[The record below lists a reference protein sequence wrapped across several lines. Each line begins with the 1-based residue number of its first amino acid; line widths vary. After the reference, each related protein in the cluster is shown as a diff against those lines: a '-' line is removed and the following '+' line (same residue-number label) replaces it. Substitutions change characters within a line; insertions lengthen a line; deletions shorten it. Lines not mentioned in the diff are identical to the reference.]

1 MQPVRLGV
9 LNPQLVESVHGA
21 ALLPQRGLD
30 TVEKLTRWCAVGWQA
45 GGGRVMAPFIEQTD
59 QPPLA
64 GFKLAADVGASAG
77 SRCWH
82 GI

>member
-1 MQPVRLGV
+1 MQPDRLGV

-21 ALLPQRGLD
+21 ALLPQQGLYA
-30 TVEKLTRWCAVGWQA
+30 VEKLTGWWAIGRQA
-45 GGGRVMAPFIEQTD
+45 GGGRAIPPFIEQND
-59 QPPLA
+59 QPLL
-64 GFKLAADVGASAG
+64 GGIELAADVGAGAG